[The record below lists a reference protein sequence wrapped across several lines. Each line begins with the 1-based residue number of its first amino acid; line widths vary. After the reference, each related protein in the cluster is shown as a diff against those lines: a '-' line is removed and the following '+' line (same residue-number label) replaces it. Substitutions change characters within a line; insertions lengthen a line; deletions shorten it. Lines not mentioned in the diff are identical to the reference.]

1 MKSTKTVVA
10 IIILAISMSSCVSS
24 RKFNELE
31 ASYMESQA
39 DNRSLN
45 SRLEFVLEENARMS
59 EELAALRIRVER
71 LSEDTLAMGQRL
83 RRQQQAY
90 DQYVRQTEALMEGK
104 TEETRQIMARLQITQ
119 EDLQRREDELARA
132 TREMEQKERELNALM
147 ADVME
152 KELRVNELEE
162 ILQRQD
168 AIVES
173 LRLTI
178 SNALLG
184 FRDNGLSVDIRNG
197 KVYVSMEESLLFATG
212 STRVDAQGERA
223 LSELA
228 RVLAQNPDINIMI
241 EGHTDDVPFRPG
253 GPIQDNWELSV
264 LRATAIVRILLKHA
278 EIDPSRL
285 MAAGRGEFHPIDP
298 SDTPEARRKNRRTEI
313 ILTPQ
318 LDELFRIIENR

>member
-1 MKSTKTVVA
+1 MKSIKT
-10 IIILAISMSSCVSS
+10 ILAIIVLAITMSSCVSQ

-31 ASYMESQA
+31 TRFMESQA

-45 SRLEFVLEENARMS
+45 SRFEALQEENARMS
-59 EELAALRIRVER
+59 EELSVLRVRVER

-83 RRQQQAY
+83 RRLQQSY
-90 DQYVRQTEALMEGK
+90 DQYVRQAEALMEGK
-104 TEETRQIMARLQITQ
+104 TEETRQIMARLQVTQ

-147 ADVME
+147 AEVTE

-168 AIVES
+168 SIVES

-212 STRVDAQGERA
+212 STRIDAQGERA

-228 RVLAQNPDINIMI
+228 KVLAQNPDINIMI
-241 EGHTDDVPFRPG
+241 EGHTDNVPFRPG

-264 LRATAIVRILLKHA
+264 LRATAIVRILLKHGD
-278 EIDPSRL
+278 IDPSRL
-285 MAAGRGEFHPIDP
+285 MAAGRGEFHPVDP
-298 SDTPEARRKNRRTEI
+298 ADTAEARRKNRRTEI